1 MRVSGKIVKLFRQ
14 LSLATDKYLPRRLEA
29 PCKVVVVAA
38 FARNLVAADKA
49 LAENSD
55 FASNLD
61 SLELVRD
68 TSAVDTLV
76 VDLVGTVQLDTFAV
90 RRVDTLMAVLADTSA
105 AAGPDTFEE
114 NLLVDIADIQA
125 EVEADRASSVLLHK
139 ALPGKG

>member
-1 MRVSGKIVKLFRQ
+1 M
-14 LSLATDKYLPRRLEA
+14 
-29 PCKVVVVAA
+29 VAA
-38 FARNLVAADKA
+38 FGRNLVAADKA

-68 TSAVDTLV
+68 TSAVDTLE
-76 VDLVGTVQLDTFAV
+76 VDRLGTVQLDTFAV
-90 RRVDTLMAVLADTSA
+90 RRVDTLMAVLADTSG
-105 AAGPDTFEE
+105 AAGPDTFEG

-139 ALPGKG
+139 ALLGKG

>member
-1 MRVSGKIVKLFRQ
+1 MKLFRQ

-29 PCKVVVVAA
+29 PCKV
-38 FARNLVAADKA
+38 AADKA

-61 SLELVRD
+61 ILELVRD

-105 AAGPDTFEE
+105 AAGPDTFEG